1 MAKAVIVIDVD
12 ENDIVDIS
20 KVRANITLTDETND
34 YEVFEIHNN
43 VPVMYIPNEKSV
55 PDNNDENWVMY
66 AGGWNDCLIEI
77 KSVNE
82 DRK

>member
-1 MAKAVIVIDVD
+1 MAKVIIVIDVD

-20 KVRANITLTDETND
+20 KVRANITLADETNN
-34 YEVFEIHNN
+34 YEVFEIHDN
-43 VPVMYIPNEKSV
+43 VPIMYIPNEKVSEG
-55 PDNNDENWVMY
+55 DEYWSMY
-66 AGGWNDCLIEI
+66 AGGWNDRLIEI